1 METQKVILPFF
12 YALFLP
18 DFPQENESDSRPT
31 ENNEKSH
38 SQPIPQITLEKNKI
52 TPNNFLFIQSHKKSQ
67 NKAEVPFPPHSGI
80 PLITLITYIDV

>member
-38 SQPIPQITLEKNKI
+38 SQPIPQITL
-52 TPNNFLFIQSHKKSQ
+52 KK
-67 NKAEVPFPPHSGI
+67 E
-80 PLITLITYIDV
+80 

>member
-31 ENNEKSH
+31 ENNGKSH
-38 SQPIPQITLEKNKI
+38 SQPIPQITLEK
-52 TPNNFLFIQSHKKSQ
+52 
-67 NKAEVPFPPHSGI
+67 E
-80 PLITLITYIDV
+80 

>member
-18 DFPQENESDSRPT
+18 DFPQENKSDSHPM

-38 SQPIPQITLEKNKI
+38 PQPTHSTPQITLEKK
-52 TPNNFLFIQSHKKSQ
+52 
-67 NKAEVPFPPHSGI
+67 
-80 PLITLITYIDV
+80 

>member
-18 DFPQENESDSRPT
+18 DFPQENAHPSNHAGKRI
-31 ENNEKSH
+31 KSH
-38 SQPIPQITLEKNKI
+38 QTTSYSFKVT
-52 TPNNFLFIQSHKKSQ
+52 KKSQ

>member
-31 ENNEKSH
+31 ENNENHTPNPSLKSRWK
-38 SQPIPQITLEKNKI
+38 KNKI
-52 TPNNFLFIQSHKKSQ
+52 TPNNFLFIQSHKK
-67 NKAEVPFPPHSGI
+67 I
-80 PLITLITYIDV
+80 PE